1 MPNPAYLVVAIDVND
16 AEGMA
21 RYSQGTLPLLAEHGV
36 SLLAATNKIRI
47 EDGAWPRQRIAIL
60 EFPSLQAAKEFW
72 ASDAYAPMKSLRE
85 AVSDADIM
93 LVEGMFDS
101 RVDTEAE
108 GHYMLGA
115 STPLDDSWVAEYMEK
130 VPPVSAQFGV
140 QPVASGTDFEM
151 LDGQWSGA
159 SMVLLR
165 FPSREVFKD
174 FWYGADY
181 APMKALRE
189 EHTRGNH
196 ISFAAEFVEPQP

>member
-1 MPNPAYLVVAIDVND
+1 MVAI
-16 AEGMA
+16 ASRTKTRA
-21 RYSQGTLPLLAEHGV
+21 
-36 SLLAATNKIRI
+36 
-47 EDGAWPRQRIAIL
+47 
-60 EFPSLQAAKEFW
+60 QA
-72 ASDAYAPMKSLRE
+72 
-85 AVSDADIM
+85 
-93 LVEGMFDS
+93 
-101 RVDTEAE
+101 
-108 GHYMLGA
+108 
-115 STPLDDSWVAEYMEK
+115 VAERWNIGR
-130 VPPVSAQFGV
+130 VH
-140 QPVASGTDFEM
+140 DFEM